1 MRALA
6 RARREH
12 LAIGV
17 VLAVLGILVVGQLR
31 GQSGSD
37 ALAELSAQE
46 LTVLVANLNDQNDRL
61 RDEVATIERQK
72 EALTT
77 TKGRGDSALDQLRAD
92 LGRIRGWSGVTG
104 LIGPGI
110 SVTVRG
116 PIGGDGVEDLLNE
129 IRNAGAE
136 AIVIND
142 VRLVPGIVVTG
153 EPGAVTLGDRPLGEA
168 FEIRAI
174 GSPQIL
180 TGTLTRGGGIIAQLA
195 TAYPDVKI
203 SVTPLEDVR
212 IAPTDR
218 NLTPTHGRP
227 VL

>member
-1 MRALA
+1 MRALG

-12 LAIGV
+12 LAIGL
-17 VLAVLGILVVGQLR
+17 VLAVLGVLVVGQLR

-46 LTVLVANLNDQNDRL
+46 LTVLVANLNDQNERL

-72 EALTT
+72 ESLTT

-104 LIGPGI
+104 LVGPGI
-110 SVTVRG
+110 SVAVRG

-136 AIVIND
+136 AIVIGS

-153 EPGAVTLGDRPLGEA
+153 EAGAVTLGDTPLGVA

-180 TGTLTRGGGIIAQLA
+180 TGTLTRSGGIIAQLG
-195 TAYPDVKI
+195 TAYPDANI
-203 SVTPLEDVR
+203 SVTPLEEVR
-212 IAPTDR
+212 IAPTER
-218 NLTPTHGRP
+218 NLTPAHGQP

>member
-1 MRALA
+1 MKALG

-17 VLAVLGILVVGQLR
+17 VLAILGVLVVGQLR

-37 ALAELSAQE
+37 ALGALSAQE
-46 LTVLVANLNDQNDRL
+46 LTVLVANLNDQNERL
-61 RDEVATIERQK
+61 RDEVATIERQ
-72 EALTT
+72 EAALTAA
-77 TKGRGDSALDQLRAD
+77 KGRGDSALDQLRAD
-92 LGRIRGWSGVTG
+92 LGRIRGWSGVSG
-104 LIGPGI
+104 LVGPGV

-129 IRNAGAE
+129 LRNAGAE
-136 AIVIND
+136 AIVIGD

-153 EPGAVTLGDRPLGEA
+153 AAGAVALGDTQLGEA
-168 FEIRAI
+168 FEVRAI

-180 TGTLTRGGGIIAQLA
+180 TGTLTRSGGIIAQLA
-195 TAYPDVKI
+195 TAYADVDI
-203 SVTPLEDVR
+203 SVTPLEEVR
-212 IAPTDR
+212 IAPTQR
-218 NLTPTHGRP
+218 NLTPAHGRP

>member
-6 RARREH
+6 RVRREH
-12 LAIGV
+12 LAVGV
-17 VLAVLGILVVGQLR
+17 VLAILGILVIGQLR

-46 LTVLVANLNDQNDRL
+46 LTVLVANLNDQNERL

-104 LIGPGI
+104 LVGPGI

-129 IRNAGAE
+129 LRNAGAE
-136 AIVIND
+136 AIVIGD

-153 EPGAVTLGDRPLGEA
+153 AAGAVVLGDTPLGEA

-180 TGTLTRGGGIIAQLA
+180 TGTLTRSGGIIAQLA
-195 TAYPDVKI
+195 TAYPDVNV
-203 SVTPLEDVR
+203 SVTPLEEVS
-212 IAPTDR
+212 IAPTER
-218 NLTPTHGRP
+218 NLTPAHGRP

>member
-1 MRALA
+1 MSALA
-6 RARREH
+6 RVRRDY
-12 LAIGV
+12 LAVAV
-17 VLAVLGILVVGQLR
+17 VLAILGVLVVGQIR

-37 ALAELSAQE
+37 ALADLSAQE
-46 LTVLVANLNDQNDRL
+46 LTVLVANLNDRNERL

-72 EALTT
+72 DALTT

-92 LGRIRGWSGVTG
+92 LARIRGWSGVTG
-104 LIGPGI
+104 LVGPGV

-129 IRNAGAE
+129 LRNAGAE
-136 AIVIND
+136 AIVIGD

-153 EPGAVTLGDRPLGEA
+153 AAGAVALGDTPLGEA

-180 TGTLTRGGGIIAQLA
+180 TGTLTRSGGIIAQLA
-195 TAYPDVKI
+195 TAYPDVNV
-203 SVTPLEDVR
+203 SVTPLEEVL
-212 IAPTDR
+212 IAPTER
-218 NLTPTHGRP
+218 ELTPSHGRP